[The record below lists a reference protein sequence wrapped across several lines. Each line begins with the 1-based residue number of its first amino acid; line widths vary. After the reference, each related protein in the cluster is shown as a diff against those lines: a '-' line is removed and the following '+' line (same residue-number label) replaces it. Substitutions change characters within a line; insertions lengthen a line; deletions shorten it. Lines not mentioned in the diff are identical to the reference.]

1 MRKTR
6 VALVLMSFLVI
17 TLALWVRLLWLQVLA
32 PNHWVSIARR
42 QHLQVLELAP
52 TRGDILDRSGKP
64 LAVSIRLTSVFADPR
79 HMKDPRMAARRL
91 GAVLNQPTALLEAKF
106 RQKERGFVW
115 VERRIPNQTAAQ
127 IRGMRLPGVHLMME
141 HQRVYPQG
149 YLASHV
155 VGFAGLDSRGLEGL
169 ELAYDPILKGE
180 PGWRWL
186 SRDARRRPTGAWET
200 PTVAPRNGLELVLT
214 LDTAI
219 QFIAERELERV
230 YRESRAKGASIV
242 VMDPMTG
249 EILALANRPT
259 FDPNSFGQVPV
270 EARRN
275 RVFTDTF
282 EPGSVFK
289 IVTAAVALAKNA
301 ARLDEKFY
309 CENGA
314 YPVAGRVLHDHH
326 PHGWLTFREVITQS
340 SNIGTAKV
348 AMRLGPDPIYQGMKA
363 FGFGEPT
370 GAGFPGEVGGVVK
383 HPQQWSRPSITTIP
397 MGQEVTVTALQLAQA
412 VAVVANGGFLVKPWL
427 VREIRQSSGEV
438 VQQFKPAVVR
448 RVIGGPIA
456 SQLKE
461 ILAGVIEEGTGK
473 LAQVPG
479 FRAGGKTG
487 TAQKVEMNGTY
498 SHSRFVASFIGFV
511 PVESPRLAIAVVVD
525 EPRGSYF
532 GGVVSAP
539 VFKRVSTDVLAYL
552 RQESV
557 VTVARA
563 THD

>member
-1 MRKTR
+1 M
-6 VALVLMSFLVI
+6 ALVLMGFLLI
-17 TLALWVRLLWLQVLA
+17 TGVLWVRLFWLQVLE
-32 PNHWVSIARR
+32 PNHWVSLARR

-52 TRGDILDRSGKP
+52 TRGDILDRSGRP

-79 HMKDPRMAARRL
+79 HMKDPKTAARRL
-91 GAVLNQPTALLEAKF
+91 GAVLQMPVPELEAKF
-106 RQKERGFVW
+106 LEKHRGFVW
-115 VERRIPNQTAAQ
+115 VARRIPNQKAAQ
-127 IRGMRLPGVHLMME
+127 IRRMRLPGVHLMME

-169 ELAYDPILKGE
+169 ELAYEPILKGQ

-186 SRDARRRPTGAWET
+186 WRDARRRPTGVWEP
-200 PTVAPRNGLELVLT
+200 PTVAPRDGLQLVLT

-219 QFIAERELERV
+219 QFIAERELDQVWRQA
-230 YRESRAKGASIV
+230 RAHSASIV

-259 FDPNSFGQVPV
+259 FDPNNFKAVPP

-275 RVFTDTF
+275 RVLTDTF

-289 IVTAAVALAKNA
+289 IVTAAVALAKRA
-301 ARLDEKFY
+301 VRLNERFY

-314 YPVAGRVLHDHH
+314 YPVAGRILHDHH
-326 PHGWLTFREVITQS
+326 PHGWLTFHEVITQS

-348 AMRLGPDPIYQGMKA
+348 AIRLGPDLIYQGMKA
-363 FGFGEPT
+363 FGFGQPT
-370 GAGFPGEVGGVVK
+370 GVGFPGEVGGVAK
-383 HPQQWSRPSITTIP
+383 HPSQWSRPSITAIP

-412 VAVVANGGFLVKPWL
+412 ISVVANGGFLMRPWL
-427 VREIRQSSGEV
+427 VREIRNSSGQV
-438 VQQFKPAVVR
+438 VQTFGPKVRR
-448 RVIGGPIA
+448 RVIDAEIA
-456 SQLKE
+456 DQLKG
-461 ILAGVIEEGTGK
+461 ILADAVEAGTGR

-479 FRAGGKTG
+479 FRAAGKTG
-487 TAQKVEMNGTY
+487 TAQKVEPNGTY

-511 PVESPRLAIAVVVD
+511 PVENPRLAIAVVVD

-539 VFKRVSTDVLAYL
+539 VFKRVATDALAYL
-552 RQESV
+552 RQENL
-557 VTVARA
+557 VTARLSN
-563 THD
+563 D